1 LEGANVPSVL
11 NPYINFGDNAR
22 QALEFYKGVFGG
34 DLLLNT
40 FGEYGDPNAPGA
52 DNIMH
57 GQLETDNG
65 MTLMAAD
72 TPPGME
78 SNAGGGNI
86 TISLSGDDEQ
96 QLRGYWD
103 KLAEGGNVTMPLEK
117 QMWGDVFGMCTDQ
130 YGVPWMVDIVPPPS

>member
-1 LEGANVPSVL
+1 MPSVL

-34 DLLLNT
+34 NLLLNT

-96 QLRGYWD
+96 QLRSYWD

-117 QMWGDVFGMCTDQ
+117 QMWGDVFGMCTDK
-130 YGVPWMVDIVPPPS
+130 YGVPWMVDIVPPRS

>member
-1 LEGANVPSVL
+1 MPSVL

-103 KLAEGGNVTMPLEK
+103 KLAECGNVTMPLEK
-117 QMWGDVFGMCTDQ
+117 QMWGDVFGMCTDK
-130 YGVPWMVDIVPPPS
+130 YGVPWMVDIVPPRS

>member
-1 LEGANVPSVL
+1 VPSVL

-34 DLLLNT
+34 ELLLNT

-117 QMWGDVFGMCTDQ
+117 QMWGDVFGMCTDK
-130 YGVPWMVDIVPPPS
+130 YGVPWMVDIVPPRS

>member
-1 LEGANVPSVL
+1 
-11 NPYINFGDNAR
+11 
-22 QALEFYKGVFGG
+22 
-34 DLLLNT
+34 
-40 FGEYGDPNAPGA
+40 
-52 DNIMH
+52 MH

-78 SNAGGGNI
+78 SNAAGGNI

-96 QLRGYWD
+96 QLRSYWD

-117 QMWGDVFGMCTDQ
+117 QMWGDVFGMCTDK
-130 YGVPWMVDIVPPPS
+130 YGVPWMVDIVPPQS